1 MKILSGSNNV
11 LSNFK
16 KSRYKLSSKTRQLSL
31 LSITEANKLL
41 REKKVSATTLVQDCL
56 SRLKK
61 YNAQVNAFI
70 EIQKEEVIL
79 QKAREAENRIN
90 EGINN
95 KLLDGIPIAY
105 KDNFCTQDLTTTC
118 GSNMLRNF
126 TSPFN
131 ATVVELLQ
139 DAGSII
145 IGKTNMDEYGMGS
158 ANLYS
163 AFGPVYNPHKIISDQ
178 ESNIDKYEKRV
189 AGGSSGGSAA
199 AVASGMCFA
208 ALGSD
213 TGGSVRLPASYCG
226 VIGFKPSYGLCSRW
240 GLITYANSF
249 DTVGIITRTVDDSQ
263 LIFDIISKYDEKDS
277 TSLSPKLRAFNSL
290 ISYNSPLNK
299 NEPLDLSGL
308 RVGVP
313 KEYMVSELSEP
324 IIKLWKKGISFLKSQ
339 GATIISVSCQNIK
352 YALSTYYIL
361 APAEA
366 SSNLAR
372 YDGIRY
378 GHQSEKNL
386 SQLINNNENT
396 ELLYANTRDEG
407 FGIEVKRRIMLGTF
421 TLTTGSYE
429 NYYLRAQKIRK
440 LIQLDFNKIFRRQN
454 PLQQYF
460 QYFINQNNN
469 NNSNNSFYK
478 KEGVDVLITPVTI
491 SISPKI
497 SDYNNNNF
505 LNFYVNDIFTIPA
518 NLVGIPAISIP
529 FGKLHNYPI
538 GLQLMSQYGDD
549 LTLFKVAKTL
559 EQI

>member
-11 LSNFK
+11 LSNFR
-16 KSRYKLSSKTRQLSL
+16 KSRYKLSSKARQLNL

-41 REKKVSATTLVQDCL
+41 REKKLLPTTLVQDCL

-70 EIQKEEVIL
+70 EVQKEEVIL

-95 KLLDGIPIAY
+95 KSLDGIPIAY

-131 ATVVELLQ
+131 ATVVELLR

-145 IGKTNMDEYGMGS
+145 IGKTNMDEYGMG
-158 ANLYS
+158 

-240 GLITYANSF
+240 GLIAYANSF
-249 DTVGIITRTVDDSQ
+249 DT
-263 LIFDIISKYDEKDS
+263 DS

-290 ISYNSPLNK
+290 ISRNSPLNK
-299 NEPLDLSGL
+299 NNPLDLGGL

-324 IIKLWKKGISFLKSQ
+324 IIKLWRKGISFLKSQ
-339 GATIISVSCQNIK
+339 GAKIISVSCQNTK

-372 YDGIRY
+372 YDGVRY
-378 GHQSEKNL
+378 GYQSEKDS
-386 SQLINNNENT
+386 SQLINDNDNDNEDT
-396 ELLYANTRDEG
+396 GLLYANTRDEG

-440 LIQLDFNKIFRRQN
+440 LIQLDFNKV
-454 PLQQYF
+454 F
-460 QYFINQNNN
+460 Q
-469 NNSNNSFYK
+469 
-478 KEGVDVLITPVTI
+478 GVDVLITPVTI

-497 SDYNNNNF
+497 SDYNNDNF

-529 FGKLHNYPI
+529 FGKLHDYPI

-549 LTLFKVAKTL
+549 LTLFKVAKIL
-559 EQI
+559 EQM